1 VYGSSR
7 QLHQGGIGILPKA
20 QSMFPAAGL
29 AERTIVPGSGR
40 VALLGLRELKENEHM
55 RRATLGL

>member
-1 VYGSSR
+1 
-7 QLHQGGIGILPKA
+7 
-20 QSMFPAAGL
+20 MFPAAGL